1 MVIWGLKR
9 IFFPSSIDELFF
21 FLHLKAVLCFRYKPE
36 VGTVPCYLPFPHV
49 LPPRDSTSQRGRTV
63 GVAARMDAICGSHIS
78 QIESPEVYI
87 TSKSKKKK
95 TTTTAKKKP
104 CFIIHWKT
112 YKDKITLQVCIA
124 FHHLQ
129 NTFEFFFLYPFNNLK
144 SSW

>member
-95 TTTTAKKKP
+95 PPPPPKKNRASL
-104 CFIIHWKT
+104 FIGKLT
-112 YKDKITLQVCIA
+112 KI
-124 FHHLQ
+124 
-129 NTFEFFFLYPFNNLK
+129 K
-144 SSW
+144 